1 MLNRTLRMIGI
12 FLVVLLLGS
21 SALAQSLK
29 VCATVPELGSLAR
42 EIGGERVT
50 VVTFAKG
57 TEDPHFLE
65 AKPSFIKSL
74 SECDAYI
81 QIGMDLEIGWAP
93 VLLRESRNGN
103 VLAGARG
110 HINASTA
117 ITPREV
123 PTVAVDRSMGD
134 VHPFGNPHYLLD
146 PLNGLRV
153 AGLIRER
160 FSEIQPASQQYF
172 TDRYTSF
179 RQRLGNALVGESL
192 AKKYDIEKL
201 AALFEHGKLDDFLK
215 SHNEQ
220 GLLGGW
226 FALLQPHHGA
236 KLVAD
241 HNMWPYFAERYG
253 LSLVGTLEP
262 KPGIPP
268 TTAHLGEIVDVMKAN
283 NVRAVLA
290 TAYYDIRYAD
300 FVSQNT
306 GAKVVPMAHQAGA
319 RPGTDEYL
327 NMADYNVRQLAAAL
341 GSVK

>member
-1 MLNRTLRMIGI
+1 MLNAIRRLVAI
-12 FLVVLLLGS
+12 FLLLFLSSS
-21 SALAQSLK
+21 SAFAQSLK

-42 EIGGERVT
+42 EIGGERVM

-57 TEDPHFLE
+57 SEDPHFLE

-74 SECDAYI
+74 SECDVYI
-81 QIGMDLEIGWAP
+81 QVGMDLEIGWAP
-93 VLLRESRNGN
+93 VLLREARNGD
-103 VLAGARG
+103 VLPGARG
-110 HINASTA
+110 HIDASTA
-117 ITPREV
+117 ITPRDV

-153 AGLIRER
+153 AGLMRDR
-160 FSEIQPASQQYF
+160 FSDLQPGSQPYF
-172 TDRYTSF
+172 ADRYTSF
-179 RQRLGNALVGESL
+179 RQRLANALVGEAL

-215 SHNEQ
+215 SQNEQ
-220 GLLGGW
+220 ALLSGW
-226 FALLQPHHGA
+226 FALLRPYHGT
-236 KLVAD
+236 KLIAD

-253 LSLVGTLEP
+253 LSLLGTLEP

-268 TTAHLGEIVDVMKAN
+268 TTAHLGELVGVMKAN

-290 TAYYDIRYAD
+290 AAYYDARYAD

-306 GAKVVPMAHQAGA
+306 GAKVVPMAHQAGS
-319 RPGTDEYL
+319 RPGTEEYL

-341 GSVK
+341 GNNK